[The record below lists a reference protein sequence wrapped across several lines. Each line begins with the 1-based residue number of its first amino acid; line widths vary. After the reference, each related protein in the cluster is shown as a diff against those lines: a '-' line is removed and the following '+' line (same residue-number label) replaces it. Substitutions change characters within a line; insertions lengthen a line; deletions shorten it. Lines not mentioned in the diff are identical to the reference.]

1 MISGCRDDLAGHRLE
16 RAPACASQARGL
28 HATPWLC
35 ATEGEPPG
43 CRNAGVGQQK
53 WKWLPAKTKSLPA
66 EIEFYDNLSI
76 EKGFQWIS
84 WIWAWPKMWELAW
97 FSHIVRKDHGNLKM
111 RKMMTH
117 PCVQKDDGWQLN
129 RKPRLVEKLFAAWYQ
144 FSSNDRNDLDLMMD
158 SCPFVSEFPKS
169 VMPQGRVCSMLAL
182 PGYWSKVE
190 TERSAE
196 QAQCD
201 PAAGP

>member
-16 RAPACASQARGL
+16 RAPA
-28 HATPWLC
+28 C

-84 WIWAWPKMWELAW
+84 WIWAWPEMWELA
-97 FSHIVRKDHGNLKM
+97 
-111 RKMMTH
+111 
-117 PCVQKDDGWQLN
+117 
-129 RKPRLVEKLFAAWYQ
+129 
-144 FSSNDRNDLDLMMD
+144 
-158 SCPFVSEFPKS
+158 
-169 VMPQGRVCSMLAL
+169 
-182 PGYWSKVE
+182 
-190 TERSAE
+190 
-196 QAQCD
+196 
-201 PAAGP
+201 